1 MPDVGPS
8 AHEDLNNV
16 FWIRTEDGGK
26 KLATINLTPGENV
39 YGEDLISFE
48 NREFRIWNPYR
59 SKLAS
64 AIMKQIKFLPM
75 RTNDKILYLGVATGT
90 TASHISDIV
99 GKNGKIYCVEFS
111 QRAMRELIG
120 QVCSKRSN
128 MYPILADARFPERYR
143 IVTGFVDSI
152 YCDIA
157 QPEQARI
164 LVDNSNLYL
173 KDGGG
178 VMLAIKSR
186 SIDVTESPKKIFKHE
201 VKILQKNGF
210 TINETIILEPFEKD
224 HAMVTAI
231 YSRK

>member
-1 MPDVGPS
+1 MPDAGPS

-16 FWIRTEDGGK
+16 FWIETEDGSR
-26 KLATINLTPGENV
+26 KLATINLIPGESV
-39 YGEDLISFE
+39 YGEDLIRFE
-48 NREFRIWNPYR
+48 NKEYRIWNPYR
-59 SKLAS
+59 SKLAA
-64 AIMKQIKFLPM
+64 AIMKQIKFFPIT
-75 RTNDKILYLGVATGT
+75 TNNKILYLGAATGT

-120 QVCSKRSN
+120 QVCTKRSN

-143 IVTGFVDSI
+143 MVPGFVDSI

-164 LVDNSNLYL
+164 LADNSNLYL

-178 VMLAIKSR
+178 ALLAIKSR
-186 SIDVTESPKKIFKHE
+186 SIDVTESPEKIFKNE
-201 VKILQKNGF
+201 IKILQKNGF
-210 TINETIILEPFEKD
+210 AIKETIILEPFEKD
-224 HAMVTAI
+224 HAMVTAT

>member
-1 MPDVGPS
+1 MTGAGAS

-16 FWIRTEDGGK
+16 FWIRLEDGSK
-26 KLATINLTPGENV
+26 KLATINLIPGENV

-59 SKLAS
+59 SKLAA
-64 AIMKQIKFLPM
+64 AIMKQIKFLPINP
-75 RTNDKILYLGVATGT
+75 NDKILYLGAATGT

-143 IVTGFVDSI
+143 MVTGFVDAI

-173 KDGGG
+173 RNGGG
-178 VMLAIKSR
+178 ILLAIKSR
-186 SIDVTESPKKIFKHE
+186 SIDVTESPKKIFEHE
-201 VKILQKNGF
+201 IKILQKNGF
-210 TINETIILEPFEKD
+210 AISETIILEPFEKD
-224 HAMVTAI
+224 HAMATAI
-231 YSRK
+231 YNRK